1 MKKMK
6 AKDSDESENEEFD
19 EDGKPIFKDE
29 TFKVKPEAIIQKHEK
44 TKKTLIELEKVM
56 HVN

>member
-1 MKKMK
+1 MK
-6 AKDSDESENEEFD
+6 AKDSDESEHEEFD

-29 TFKVKPEAIIQKHEK
+29 TFKVKPEAIIQKNEK

-56 HVN
+56 HIN